1 MQHEKNTGE
10 KLTEQNNRKISHF
23 WKEKKKG
30 GEWGKKYFKQE
41 SRSGSAIK
49 KDRYELIRSE
59 TGLLKKE

>member
-23 WKEKKKG
+23 WKKKKG

-49 KDRYELIRSE
+49 KDRYELIKSE

>member
-23 WKEKKKG
+23 WKKKKG
-30 GEWGKKYFKQE
+30 GEWGQKYFKQE

-49 KDRYELIRSE
+49 RQI
-59 TGLLKKE
+59 

>member
-23 WKEKKKG
+23 WKEKKKVG
-30 GEWGKKYFKQE
+30 GGKKYFKQE
-41 SRSGSAIK
+41 SRSGSAIE

-59 TGLLKKE
+59 NGLLKKE

>member
-1 MQHEKNTGE
+1 MRRIQGKNWQNRITGR
-10 KLTEQNNRKISHF
+10 LVISGR
-23 WKEKKKG
+23 KKKG

-49 KDRYELIRSE
+49 KDRYELIKSE